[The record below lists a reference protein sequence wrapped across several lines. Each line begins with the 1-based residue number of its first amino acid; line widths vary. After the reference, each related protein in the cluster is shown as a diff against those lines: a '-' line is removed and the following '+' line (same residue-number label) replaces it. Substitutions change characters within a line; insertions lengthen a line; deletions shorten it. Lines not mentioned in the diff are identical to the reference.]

1 MTTKNLDKFF
11 KKANK
16 VISSYEDKLSVLDYD
31 YFIISNVIF
40 MSDTEYYYCFIV
52 FKDNQVIEKIAINKA
67 SDYSKTFKDLS
78 IKYKTNVIYN
88 YNDLTTAQLNYLDKI
103 DDANKLDKEYLQ
115 ELARQRITHLNNS

>member
-1 MTTKNLDKFF
+1 MTTKDLDKFF

-40 MSDTEYYYCFIV
+40 MSDTEYYYCFSV

-103 DDANKLDKEYLQ
+103 DDANINQEEISNILFKRQLD
-115 ELARQRITHLNNS
+115 IF

>member
-40 MSDTEYYYCFIV
+40 MSDTEYYYCFSV